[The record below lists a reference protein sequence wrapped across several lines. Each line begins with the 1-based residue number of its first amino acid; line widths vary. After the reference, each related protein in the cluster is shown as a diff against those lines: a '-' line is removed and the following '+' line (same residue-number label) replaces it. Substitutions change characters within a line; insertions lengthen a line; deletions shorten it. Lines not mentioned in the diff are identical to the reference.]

1 MNATTTAKTTAH
13 SNCAHAA
20 TKTERAKC
28 RRQAAAFK
36 ASNRAAV
43 CDLVADYY
51 GNSKDAEEIIYAL
64 HAIDPA
70 LTVGYYDNSLEIE
83 EIIAAAA
90 RYGARSE
97 EHTSELQS
105 L

>member
-1 MNATTTAKTTAH
+1 MNATTTKTTAH

-28 RRQAAAFK
+28 RRQTAAFK
-36 ASNRAAV
+36 NSNRPAV

-51 GNSKDAEEIIYAL
+51 GNSKDAEEIIFAL

-70 LTVGYYDNSLEIE
+70 LTVGYFDNSLDVE
-83 EIIAAAA
+83 EIIANAA
-90 RYGARSE
+90 RYGA
-97 EHTSELQS
+97 
-105 L
+105 

>member
-1 MNATTTAKTTAH
+1 MNATAKTTAH
-13 SNCAHAA
+13 SNCFHAA

-28 RRQAAAFK
+28 RRLNAARI
-36 ASNRAAV
+36 ASNRSAV

-51 GNSKDAEEIIYAL
+51 GNSKDAEEIIFAL

-70 LTVGYYDNSLEIE
+70 LTVGYFDNSLEIE

-90 RYGARSE
+90 RYGA
-97 EHTSELQS
+97 
-105 L
+105 